1 MSGPPRHHRERCCS
15 SPASPAARSLDRR
28 FSPSPPTRTP
38 QPTAETTPHTRADHR
53 PRSFAAPEY
62 PSSPRSTALRE
73 GQAVCRSHSPLA
85 HSVGSGRTESP
96 LALPR
101 TRVQLHEA
109 GPGVAPS
116 NPRRR
121 AGRRFGRAR
130 DRFHAALCPAFPD
143 PLSREYPARLQLLP
157 SDRIARFRPP
167 PTTPDPSLPT
177 SLRHRPPLELL

>member
-53 PRSFAAPEY
+53 PRSFAAPGY

-109 GPGVAPS
+109 GRGLHPQTLGDAQGAASGERAIGSTRHSVPLFLILYRGNTRRDCNCFHPTGS
-116 NPRRR
+116 PDSDRRR
-121 AGRRFGRAR
+121 PRPTP
-130 DRFHAALCPAFPD
+130 LC
-143 PLSREYPARLQLLP
+143 Q
-157 SDRIARFRPP
+157 
-167 PTTPDPSLPT
+167 
-177 SLRHRPPLELL
+177 HH